1 MRQCKAAL
9 ALGVA
14 ALDSHR
20 IVDPKAMVVDPRHD
34 LGLD

>member
-14 ALDSHR
+14 AVDFDR
-20 IVDPKAMVVDPRHD
+20 IVDPKAMVGDPRND